1 MRGFGKRVSSRAADC
16 AIARVGEGGHLVSG
30 QLFKPENM
38 ARGMMTLYPDLA
50 GEIALSLMNDAM
62 MIGES
67 ARALLWW
74 DVLVRI
80 GRLQEEERV
89 RVH

>member
-1 MRGFGKRVSSRAADC
+1 MRGFGKRVSSRAVNC
-16 AIARVGEGGHLVSG
+16 AIARVGEGGLTVSEE
-30 QLFKPENM
+30 LFKPDHM
-38 ARGMMTLYPDLA
+38 ARGMMALYPDLA

-62 MIGES
+62 SIGES

-89 RVH
+89 RIH

>member
-1 MRGFGKRVSSRAADC
+1 
-16 AIARVGEGGHLVSG
+16 
-30 QLFKPENM
+30 M

-62 MIGES
+62 LIGEN
-67 ARALLWW
+67 ARAMLWW
-74 DVLVRI
+74 NVLVRI
-80 GRLQEEERV
+80 GQLQEEERV

>member
-1 MRGFGKRVSSRAADC
+1 MDFRVSQ
-16 AIARVGEGGHLVSG
+16 

-38 ARGMMTLYPDLA
+38 ARGMMVLYPDLA

-62 MIGES
+62 SIGES

-80 GRLQEEERV
+80 GRLQEKERV
-89 RVH
+89 RIH

>member
-1 MRGFGKRVSSRAADC
+1 VPRRFF
-16 AIARVGEGGHLVSG
+16 E
-30 QLFKPENM
+30 PEHM
-38 ARGMMTLYPDLA
+38 ARGIVLLYPDMA
-50 GEIALSLMNDAM
+50 HEIAFSLMRDAM

-67 ARALLWW
+67 ARAMLWW

-80 GRLQEEERV
+80 GRIEEKAQV

>member
-1 MRGFGKRVSSRAADC
+1 MPPGAEVEYRKR
-16 AIARVGEGGHLVSG
+16 ARETALSQ

-38 ARGMMTLYPDLA
+38 ARGMMMLYPELA
-50 GEIALSLMNDAM
+50 REIALSLMNDAI

-67 ARALLWW
+67 KRAWLWW

-80 GRLQEEERV
+80 GRIEEEEERA
-89 RVH
+89 RIH

>member
-1 MRGFGKRVSSRAADC
+1 
-16 AIARVGEGGHLVSG
+16 
-30 QLFKPENM
+30 M
-38 ARGMMTLYPDLA
+38 ARGMVTLYPELA
-50 GEIALSLMNDAM
+50 SEIALSLMNDAM

-67 ARALLWW
+67 ARARLWW

-80 GRLQEEERV
+80 GRIQAQESI

>member
-1 MRGFGKRVSSRAADC
+1 M
-16 AIARVGEGGHLVSG
+16 AR
-30 QLFKPENM
+30 QIFKPERM
-38 ARGMMTLYPDLA
+38 ARGMITLYPDLA

-67 ARALLWW
+67 ARAMLWW

-80 GRLQEEERV
+80 GRLQEEERI
-89 RVH
+89 RIH

>member
-1 MRGFGKRVSSRAADC
+1 MAQQF
-16 AIARVGEGGHLVSG
+16 
-30 QLFKPENM
+30 FKPEHM
-38 ARGMMTLYPDLA
+38 ARGMVTLYPDLA

-67 ARALLWW
+67 ARAMLWW

-80 GRLQEEERV
+80 GRLQEKERI
-89 RVH
+89 RIH

>member
-1 MRGFGKRVSSRAADC
+1 MAQQ
-16 AIARVGEGGHLVSG
+16 I
-30 QLFKPENM
+30 FKPEHM
-38 ARGMMTLYPDLA
+38 ARGMITLYPDLA

-67 ARALLWW
+67 ARAMLWW

-80 GRLQEEERV
+80 GRLQEKERI
-89 RVH
+89 RIH

>member
-1 MRGFGKRVSSRAADC
+1 MTVPQD
-16 AIARVGEGGHLVSG
+16 V
-30 QLFKPENM
+30 FKPEHM
-38 ARGMMTLYPDLA
+38 ARGMKALYPDLA
-50 GEIALSLMNDAM
+50 REIALSLMNDAM

-67 ARALLWW
+67 RRARLWW

-80 GRLQEEERV
+80 GRIEEEEAGRV

>member
-1 MRGFGKRVSSRAADC
+1 VPQQ
-16 AIARVGEGGHLVSG
+16 H
-30 QLFKPENM
+30 FKPENM
-38 ARGMMTLYPDLA
+38 ARGIVLLYPDLA
-50 GEIALSLMNDAM
+50 REIAFSLMHDAM

-67 ARALLWW
+67 TRAMLWW

-80 GRLQEEERV
+80 GRIEEEGRV